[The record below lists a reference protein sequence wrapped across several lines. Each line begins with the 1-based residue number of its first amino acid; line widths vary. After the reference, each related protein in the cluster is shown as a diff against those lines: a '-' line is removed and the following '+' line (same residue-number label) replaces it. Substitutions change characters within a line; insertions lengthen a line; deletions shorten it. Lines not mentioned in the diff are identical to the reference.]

1 MRAPSHVRRVQPY
14 RSGLFAQSAS
24 QNQLR
29 QAKFRNLQPGIPA
42 RFLAVRSASRPG
54 SAEPDANGGGGE
66 REGGEEQQAVF
77 EYDSDD
83 YEEFQIENGE
93 MDQSRRRGEAA
104 TALPSTSSRSHTHPG
119 VARVT
124 APVSRAYRGAQ
135 AMLRPS
141 ITRTSATIQRVRDR
155 ARQIHEELPEGTWG
169 KLLWVWDRPGIQKIR
184 LTFSMVNLSF
194 RLPALVALIVTQ
206 GATMFRR
213 GW

>member
-1 MRAPSHVRRVQPY
+1 M
-14 RSGLFAQSAS
+14 
-24 QNQLR
+24 
-29 QAKFRNLQPGIPA
+29 
-42 RFLAVRSASRPG
+42 
-54 SAEPDANGGGGE
+54 
-66 REGGEEQQAVF
+66 F

-104 TALPSTSSRSHTHPG
+104 TALPSRSSRSHTHSA